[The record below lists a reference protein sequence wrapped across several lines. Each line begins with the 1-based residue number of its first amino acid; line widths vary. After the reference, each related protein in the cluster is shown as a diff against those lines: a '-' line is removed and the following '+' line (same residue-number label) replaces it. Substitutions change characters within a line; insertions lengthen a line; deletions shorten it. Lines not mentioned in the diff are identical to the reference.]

1 MEKIPYMWQEN
12 LRRQQACYKD
22 TIREQVSAGRTIVL
36 YGAGMYGRKILSL
49 LRQEH
54 IHVHTFAVTQQGY
67 NLPEVMGVPVRTVD
81 EVIRDMPQAFFVLA
95 VKPSAQDVLMEEL
108 RKRGISSYLKLPE
121 HAEEILDEMFFRP
134 VMEITPLAGCSVNCR
149 FCPQPL
155 FMQRYFAGGGGC
167 QREMNIDEFR
177 GYVSKLPKGCV
188 IDFSGFVEPFLAKDG
203 LEMVKYAYES
213 GHDVRLFTTLQGLSL
228 AQFHEIEDIPFRLVV
243 LHLPDQKGY
252 AHIPITEEYLQ
263 LLGYVV
269 RKKKK
274 DGSSFVDFANC
285 QCEPHPKAVEVI
297 DHQVM
302 ITWDMIDRAGN
313 LDDEALRSA
322 TCKHE
327 PIYCGRASAYNHNV
341 LLPNGDV
348 VLCCMDFGMQRVLGN
363 LKRQSYEEIM
373 QGEALRSVVRENG
386 GEGDAL
392 CRKCTYARRA

>member
-1 MEKIPYMWQEN
+1 
-12 LRRQQACYKD
+12 
-22 TIREQVSAGRTIVL
+22 
-36 YGAGMYGRKILSL
+36 
-49 LRQEH
+49 
-54 IHVHTFAVTQQGY
+54 
-67 NLPEVMGVPVRTVD
+67 
-81 EVIRDMPQAFFVLA
+81 
-95 VKPSAQDVLMEEL
+95 
-108 RKRGISSYLKLPE
+108 
-121 HAEEILDEMFFRP
+121 
-134 VMEITPLAGCSVNCR
+134 
-149 FCPQPL
+149 
-155 FMQRYFAGGGGC
+155 
-167 QREMNIDEFR
+167 
-177 GYVSKLPKGCV
+177 
-188 IDFSGFVEPFLAKDG
+188 
-203 LEMVKYAYES
+203 MVKYAYES
-213 GHDVRLFTTLQGLSL
+213 GHDVRLFTTSQGLSL
-228 AQFHEIEDIPFRLVV
+228 PQFREIEDIPFRMVV

-252 AHIPITEEYLQ
+252 ANIPVTEEYLQ
-263 LLGYVV
+263 LLRYVV
-269 RKKKK
+269 QKKKK
-274 DGSSFVDFANC
+274 DGSSFIDFANC